1 MTSSFASNRKQ
12 KLSFEQQCE
21 AFLDQDVFDNPIS
34 TMNQPLIVVST
45 KNYGFASQLK
55 VSCLTSCQKLISKI
69 ESARSNSNGDRNDE
83 IGNSAIE
90 AKVFS
95 INKQFILGFH
105 EAGMGPADT
114 DISAPQ
120 WTFHLPLD
128 FGLQKVISVM

>member
-1 MTSSFASNRKQ
+1 
-12 KLSFEQQCE
+12 
-21 AFLDQDVFDNPIS
+21 
-34 TMNQPLIVVST
+34 
-45 KNYGFASQLK
+45 
-55 VSCLTSCQKLISKI
+55 LTCQKLISKI
-69 ESARSNSNGDRNDE
+69 ESSRSNSDGDRNDV
-83 IGNSAIE
+83 IRNNSIE